1 MPAVLSSY
9 CRAAAAVVVATSTI
23 VVVAAT
29 GVRLDSVDTDELLD
43 SRLDTVTLL
52 VAANV
57 VSTVDSMTSALDED
71 STGEVVISATVAT
84 VVPSTVAAVPGS
96 ALVVSARM
104 QSDLR
109 ADEALDTRP
118 IEFKNN
124 RPFRRTV

>member
-1 MPAVLSSY
+1 M
-9 CRAAAAVVVATSTI
+9 VATSTV

-29 GVRLDSVDTDELLD
+29 GVRLDAVDTDELLD
-43 SRLDTVTLL
+43 SRLETVTLL

-57 VSTVDSMTSALDED
+57 VSTVDSMTPALDED
-71 STGEVVISATVAT
+71 SAGLVVVSATVAM
-84 VVPSTVAAVPGS
+84 VVSSTVAVVPGS

>member
-1 MPAVLSSY
+1 M
-9 CRAAAAVVVATSTI
+9 VVATSTI

-71 STGEVVISATVAT
+71 STGVVVISATVAT

>member
-1 MPAVLSSY
+1 M
-9 CRAAAAVVVATSTI
+9 VATSTV

-29 GVRLDSVDTDELLD
+29 GVRLDAVDTAELLD
-43 SRLDTVTLL
+43 SRLETVTLL

-57 VSTVDSMTSALDED
+57 VSTVDSMTPALDED
-71 STGEVVISATVAT
+71 SAGLVVVSATVAM
-84 VVPSTVAAVPGS
+84 VVSSTVAPGS

-124 RPFRRTV
+124 RPVRRTM

>member
-1 MPAVLSSY
+1 M
-9 CRAAAAVVVATSTI
+9 VATSTV

-29 GVRLDSVDTDELLD
+29 GVRLDAVDTDELLD
-43 SRLDTVTLL
+43 SRLETVTLL
-52 VAANV
+52 VEVAANV
-57 VSTVDSMTSALDED
+57 VSTVDSMTPALDED
-71 STGEVVISATVAT
+71 SAGLVVVSATVAM
-84 VVPSTVAAVPGS
+84 VVSSTVAVVPGS